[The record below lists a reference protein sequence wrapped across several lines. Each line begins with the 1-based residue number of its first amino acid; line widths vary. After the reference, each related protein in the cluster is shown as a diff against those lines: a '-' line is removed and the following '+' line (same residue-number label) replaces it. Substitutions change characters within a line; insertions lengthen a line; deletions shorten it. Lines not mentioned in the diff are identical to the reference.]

1 MLSLSKFFDH
11 PNLVAF
17 TSDSSVDFTLDEAA
31 PFLTDR
37 QRSALTQ
44 AVGAS
49 FGSLAWVKQVH
60 GAGVIAVDQEFIND
74 SVLREADAL
83 VTDKKDVLV
92 AVRTADCL
100 PVFIW
105 DPVNEAMGVVHAGW
119 KSTHKEIVLKTC
131 EIMAARYKSDYKNLS
146 IAFGPSI
153 RSCCYEV
160 STEFRNHFP
169 GAVTER
175 GGQLF
180 MDLIKANRD
189 QLTSLGIH
197 RDQIFDSR
205 VCTVCTPG
213 YFSYRRDGAKAGRMI
228 SGLLLNGQ
236 THGN

>member
-17 TSDSSVDFTLDEAA
+17 TSDASVDYTLDEAA
-31 PFLTDR
+31 PFLTEG
-37 QRSALTQ
+37 QRSALSH
-44 AVGAS
+44 AVGKS

-60 GAGVIAVDQEFIND
+60 GADVIAVDQEFVSD

-119 KSTHKEIVLKTC
+119 KSTQKEIVLRTY
-131 EIMAARYKSDYKNLS
+131 EVMADKYKSDYKNLS

-160 STEFRNHFP
+160 SSEFKSHFP
-169 GAVTER
+169 GAVTKR
-175 GGQLF
+175 DGQFF

-189 QLTSLGIH
+189 QLISLGIE
-197 RDQIFDSR
+197 RNQIFDSR

-228 SGLLLNGQ
+228 SGLLLNG
-236 THGN
+236 